1 MLAGAYEGTPDG
13 GRHMRHKMLVAA
25 CSVFL
30 SLAACGGSQP
40 SASPVAL
47 TPVTLN
53 VGVIPIVD
61 VAPLYLGVKQG
72 FFDEQKLTL
81 NLKLAQGG
89 AAIIP
94 AAVSGDYQF
103 GFSNLISEILAQQ
116 KGLKLKIVSQGAQAG
131 SDPNSDSWAILTVN
145 PAITQCKDLEG
156 KTIAVNTLK
165 NIGEVSIKAACD
177 KGGVDVSKF
186 KLLEMNF
193 PNRLPALKIG
203 QIDAMWTAEP
213 FTTQAKQGGA
223 KVLSYNVVAVA
234 PHLTVATYFA
244 TAEYAAQN
252 PGIVKRFV
260 AAVNKSLDYANAHN
274 AEVRAI
280 VKTYANIPDATL
292 QAMVLPYWSHDLNKP
307 SIVQLADLM
316 VKYGL
321 MTSKPDLN
329 QMYFS

>member
-1 MLAGAYEGTPDG
+1 MRSTTLA
-13 GRHMRHKMLVAA
+13 AA
-25 CSVFL
+25 CAVVL
-30 SLAACGGSQP
+30 SLAACGGSSQP
-40 SASPVAL
+40 APVAL
-47 TPVTLN
+47 TPVTLT
-53 VGVIPIVD
+53 VGLIPIVD
-61 VAPLYLGVKQG
+61 VAPIYLGVKQG
-72 FFDEQKLTL
+72 FFEEQKLTL

-103 GFSNLISEILAQQ
+103 GFSNLISEILAAQR
-116 KGLKLKIVSQGAQAG
+116 GLKLKIISQGAQAG

-186 KLLEMNF
+186 KLIEMNF
-193 PNRLPALKIG
+193 PNMLPALQSK

-213 FTTQAKQGGA
+213 FTTQAKQAGA

-244 TAEYAAQN
+244 TADYAAQN
-252 PGIVKRFV
+252 PAIVKRFV
-260 AAVNKSLDYANAHN
+260 AAVNKSLDYANAHKD
-274 AEVRAI
+274 EVRSI
-280 VKTYANIPDATL
+280 VKTYANIPDVTL

-307 SIVQLADLM
+307 SITALADLM

-321 MTSKPDLN
+321 MTTKPDLN
-329 QMYFS
+329 SMYFS

>member
-1 MLAGAYEGTPDG
+1 MPRKT
-13 GRHMRHKMLVAA
+13 LVIA
-25 CSVFL
+25 CSL
-30 SLAACGGSQP
+30 LLGLAACGGSSSQVETTP
-40 SASPVAL
+40 SPL
-47 TPVTLN
+47 TPVTLT

-61 VAPLYLGVKQG
+61 VAPIYLGVERG
-72 FFDEQKLTL
+72 FFAEQKLTL
-81 NLKLAQGG
+81 TLKLAQGG

-116 KGLKLKIVSQGAQAG
+116 KGLKLKIISQGSQAG
-131 SDPNSDSWAILTVN
+131 SDPNSDAWAILALN
-145 PAITQCKDLEG
+145 PAITKCKDLEG

-177 KGGVDVSKF
+177 KAGGVDVSKF
-186 KLLEMNF
+186 KLIEMNF
-193 PNRLPALKIG
+193 PNMLPALQKG

-213 FTTQAKQGGA
+213 FTTQAKQAGA

-244 TAEYAAQN
+244 TADYVSQN
-252 PGIVKRFV
+252 PQVVKRFL
-260 AAVNKSLDYANAHN
+260 AAINKSLDYANAHIP
-274 AEVRAI
+274 EVRLI
-280 VKTYANIPDATL
+280 VNNYAKIPDAAL

-307 SIVQLADLM
+307 SINQLADLM

-329 QMYFS
+329 QMYTS

>member
-1 MLAGAYEGTPDG
+1 MPRKT
-13 GRHMRHKMLVAA
+13 LVFA
-25 CSVFL
+25 CSL
-30 SLAACGGSQP
+30 LLGLAACGGPGSQAATTP
-40 SASPVAL
+40 TPL
-47 TPVTLN
+47 TPVTLT

-61 VAPLYLGVKQG
+61 VAPIYLGVKQG
-72 FFDEQKLTL
+72 FFNEQKLTL

-103 GFSNLISEILAQQ
+103 GFSNLVSEILAQQ
-116 KGLKLKIVSQGAQAG
+116 KGLKLKIVSQGSQAG
-131 SDPNSDSWAILTVN
+131 SDPNSDAWAILTLN
-145 PAITQCKDLEG
+145 PAITQCKDLQG

-177 KGGVDVSKF
+177 KSGVDVSKF
-186 KLLEMNF
+186 KLIEMNF
-193 PNRLPALKIG
+193 PNMLPAMQKG

-213 FTTQAKQGGA
+213 FTTQAKQAGA

-244 TAEYAAQN
+244 TADYAKQN
-252 PGIVKRFV
+252 PDIVKRFV
-260 AAVNKSLDYANAHN
+260 AAINKSLDYANAHTS
-274 AEVRAI
+274 EVRAI
-280 VKTYANIPDATL
+280 VNTYAKIPDVAL

-307 SIVQLADLM
+307 SITKLADLM

-329 QMYFS
+329 QMYS

>member
-1 MLAGAYEGTPDG
+1 
-13 GRHMRHKMLVAA
+13 MRHKILVAA
-25 CSVFL
+25 CSLFL
-30 SLAACGGSQP
+30 SLAACGGPNQP
-40 SASPVAL
+40 AASPVAM
-47 TPVTLN
+47 TPVTLT

-116 KGLKLKIVSQGAQAG
+116 RGLKLKIVSQGAQAG
-131 SDPNSDSWAILTVN
+131 SDPNSDPWAILTLN
-145 PAITQCKDLEG
+145 PSITQCKDLEG

-177 KGGVDVSKF
+177 KGAVDVTKF
-186 KLLEMNF
+186 KLIEMNF
-193 PNRLPALKIG
+193 PNMLPAMKAG

-213 FTTQAKQGGA
+213 FSTQAKQAGA
-223 KVLSYNVVAVA
+223 KVLSYNVVAVM

-244 TAEYAAQN
+244 TADYAAQN
-252 PGIVKRFV
+252 PDVVKRFV

-280 VKTYANIPDATL
+280 VKTYATIPDATL

-307 SIVQLADLM
+307 SIVKLADLM

-329 QMYFS
+329 QMYLS

>member
-1 MLAGAYEGTPDG
+1 MPRKT
-13 GRHMRHKMLVAA
+13 LVFA
-25 CSVFL
+25 CSL
-30 SLAACGGSQP
+30 LLGLAACGGPGSQAATTP
-40 SASPVAL
+40 TPL
-47 TPVTLN
+47 TPVTLT

-61 VAPLYLGVKQG
+61 VAPIYLGVKQG
-72 FFDEQKLTL
+72 FFNEQKLTL

-103 GFSNLISEILAQQ
+103 GFSNLVSEILAQQ
-116 KGLKLKIVSQGAQAG
+116 KGLKLKIVSQGSQAG
-131 SDPNSDSWAILTVN
+131 SDTNSDAWAILTLN
-145 PAITQCKDLEG
+145 PAITQCKDLQG

-177 KGGVDVSKF
+177 KSGVDVSKF
-186 KLLEMNF
+186 KLIEMNF
-193 PNRLPALKIG
+193 PNMLPAMQKG

-213 FTTQAKQGGA
+213 FTTQAKQAGA

-244 TAEYAAQN
+244 TADYAKQN
-252 PGIVKRFV
+252 PDIVKRFV
-260 AAVNKSLDYANAHN
+260 AAINKSLDYANAHTS
-274 AEVRAI
+274 EVRAI
-280 VKTYANIPDATL
+280 VNTYAKIPDVAL

-307 SIVQLADLM
+307 SITKLADLM

-329 QMYFS
+329 QMYS

>member
-1 MLAGAYEGTPDG
+1 MRSKTLA
-13 GRHMRHKMLVAA
+13 AA
-25 CSVFL
+25 CAVFL
-30 SLAACGGSQP
+30 SLAACGGSPQP
-40 SASPVAL
+40 AASPVAL
-47 TPVTLN
+47 SPVTLN
-53 VGVIPIVD
+53 VGLIPIVD
-61 VAPLYLGVKQG
+61 VAPIYLGVKQG
-72 FFDEQKLTL
+72 FFEEQKLTL

-103 GFSNLISEILAQQ
+103 GFSNLISEILAVQR
-116 KGLKLKIVSQGAQAG
+116 GLKLKIVSQGAQAG
-131 SDPNSDSWAILTVN
+131 SDPNADSWAILTVN
-145 PAITQCKDLEG
+145 PAIAQCKDLEG
-156 KTIAVNTLK
+156 RTIAVNTLK

-177 KGGVDVSKF
+177 KPGVDVTKF
-186 KLLEMNF
+186 KLIEMGF
-193 PNRLPALKIG
+193 PNMLPALKAG

-244 TAEYAAQN
+244 TADYAAQN
-252 PGIVKRFV
+252 PDIVKRVV
-260 AAVNKSLDYANAHN
+260 AAVNKSLDYANAHIS
-274 AEVRAI
+274 EVRAI
-280 VKTYANIPDATL
+280 VNSYTKIADVTL

-307 SIVQLADLM
+307 SIVKLADLM

-329 QMYFS
+329 QMYF

>member
-1 MLAGAYEGTPDG
+1 
-13 GRHMRHKMLVAA
+13 MLVAA
-25 CSVFL
+25 CTLLL
-30 SLAACGGSQP
+30 SLAACGGSGSQAHSTP
-40 SASPVAL
+40 SPL

-61 VAPLYLGVKQG
+61 VAPIYLGVKQG

-116 KGLKLKIVSQGAQAG
+116 RGLKLKIVSQGAQAG
-131 SDPNSDSWAILTVN
+131 SDPNSDSWAILTTN
-145 PAITQCKDLEG
+145 PAITQCKDLEN

-177 KGGVDVSKF
+177 TGGVDVSKF
-186 KLLEMNF
+186 KLIEMNF
-193 PNRLPALKIG
+193 PNMLPALQAK

-213 FTTQAKQGGA
+213 FSTQAKQAGA
-223 KVLSYNVVAVA
+223 KVLSYNVVAVM

-244 TAEYAAQN
+244 TADYASQN
-252 PGIVKRFV
+252 PDIVRRFV
-260 AAVNKSLDYANAHN
+260 AAVNKSLDYANSHT
-274 AEVRAI
+274 AEVRSI
-280 VKTYANIPDATL
+280 VNTYAKIPDATL
-292 QAMVLPYWSHDLNKP
+292 QAMVLPYWSHDLNKA
-307 SIVQLADLM
+307 SINKLADLM

-321 MTSKPDLN
+321 MTGKPDLA
-329 QMYFS
+329 QMYYS